1 MSKLERDFYLRKAD
15 LVAPNLLGKV
25 LVHKS
30 ADGVTS
36 GIIVEVEAY
45 IGPEDKG
52 SHAYLN
58 KRTVRTEIQFGN
70 GGYAYIYTIYG
81 LHYCFNVVTNKENKP
96 EVVLIR
102 AVEPVNGLE
111 LMKKRRKIQNTLELC
126 NGPGKLCAALGIS
139 NANYG
144 DDLCGD
150 TLFIEDYLD
159 IPLSNIVISPRVN
172 IDYAEEYKDVYWR
185 YYIKDNKY
193 VSKVNKKYSSNIT
206 LEMFQA

>member
-1 MSKLERDFYLRKAD
+1 MNKLERSFYLRNAN

-30 ADGVTS
+30 EEGVTA
-36 GIIVEVEAY
+36 GIIVEVESY

-58 KRTVRTEIQFGN
+58 KRTARTEIQFGI

-81 LHYCFNVVTNKENKP
+81 LHRCFNVVTNEVCKP

-102 AVEPVNGLE
+102 ALEPIEGIE
-111 LMKKRRKIQNTLELC
+111 LMKARRKVQNALELC

-139 NANYG
+139 NKNYG

-150 TLFIEDYLD
+150 TLFIKDKLK
-159 IPLSNIVISPRVN
+159 ISPSNIIISPRVN
-172 IDYAEEYKDVYWR
+172 IDYAEEYKNVYWR
-185 YYIKDNKY
+185 YYIKNNKY
-193 VSKVNKKYSSNIT
+193 VSKVDKKYFSNRT
-206 LEMFQA
+206 LEIT

>member
-1 MSKLERDFYLRKAD
+1 MSKLERDFYLRSAN

-30 ADGVTS
+30 EEGVTA

-58 KRTVRTEIQFGN
+58 KRTARTEIQFGI

-81 LHYCFNVVTNKENKP
+81 LHRCFNVVTNQACKP

-102 AVEPVNGLE
+102 ALEPIEGLE
-111 LMKKRRKIQNTLELC
+111 LMKARRKIQNTLELC

-139 NANYG
+139 NMNYG

-150 TLFIEDYLD
+150 TLFIKDNFK
-159 IPLSNIVISPRVN
+159 IPPSNIIVSPRVN

-185 YYIKDNKY
+185 YYIKNNKY
-193 VSKVNKKYSSNIT
+193 VSKVDKKYSSNKT
-206 LEMFQA
+206 LDMT